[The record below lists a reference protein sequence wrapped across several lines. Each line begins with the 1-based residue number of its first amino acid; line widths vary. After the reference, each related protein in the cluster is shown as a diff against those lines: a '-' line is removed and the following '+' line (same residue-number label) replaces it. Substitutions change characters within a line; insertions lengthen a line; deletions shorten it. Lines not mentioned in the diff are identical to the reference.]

1 MKIRIHL
8 LITGALAVFFRI
20 LRFNL
25 KKNWEEVK
33 EMSYKDMDD
42 IGTHSICKGLITCL
56 SSGKTAAPSAV
67 AINIRGGGAWAFKRH
82 ICYGRKQVIIILVQW
97 LLI

>member
-1 MKIRIHL
+1 MEAECI
-8 LITGALAVFFRI
+8 GCFFRT

-42 IGTHSICKGLITCL
+42 IGTHSICKGLITCF
-56 SSGKTAAPSAV
+56 SSGKTAAPLAV
-67 AINIRGGGAWAFKRH
+67 AINIRRGWIMGIQKTYMLWEETGDNYCGPIA
-82 ICYGRKQVIIILVQW
+82 
-97 LLI
+97 LI